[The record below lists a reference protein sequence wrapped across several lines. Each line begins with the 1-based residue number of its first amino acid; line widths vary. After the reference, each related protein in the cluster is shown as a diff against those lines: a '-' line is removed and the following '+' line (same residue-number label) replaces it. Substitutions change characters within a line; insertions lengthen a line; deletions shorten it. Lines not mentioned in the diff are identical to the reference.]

1 MNGDEKSKFS
11 MFTKF
16 MISNFKNIEDLP
28 LMFQRYVFS
37 GGKIYFLNEKRWF
50 SMPNKFLIDPNGNWI
65 VLNFNHNLS

>member
-37 GGKIYFLNEKRWF
+37 GGKIYFLNEKR
-50 SMPNKFLIDPNGNWI
+50 
-65 VLNFNHNLS
+65 